1 MANSHSRMK
10 LLSQYRQR
18 TVPNYASLVLM
29 NLTAN
34 HANHANRKNQPH
46 PTSLCFASWSA

>member
-10 LLSQYRQR
+10 LLNQYRQR
-18 TVPNYASLVLM
+18 TVPNYAPLVLM

-34 HANHANRKNQPH
+34 HAN
-46 PTSLCFASWSA
+46 PTPLTGSIPGLLTGS